1 MQRLEI
7 RKILSWFFERI
18 RYPLG
23 KPKKYSEGEL
33 HYVSGTKRH
42 IGILIDLAL
51 VVFVLQVI
59 YAGFFFIIPKDEAT
73 FKAIEKYRVGV
84 ELKKEEKILKN
95 KYLYQVLSL
104 QVIQLAFVFV
114 YHVYMW
120 MRFGGTVGCLLLG
133 LRVVDEDT
141 LKHLSVGQASKR
153 GLSSILSVLP
163 MGLGIIWASFN
174 AKKKTFHDILAHT
187 VVVTAKSLN
196 KYQEKMSSNVKQ

>member
-33 HYVSGTKRH
+33 HYISGTKRH

-51 VVFVLQVI
+51 VVFMLQVI
-59 YAGFFFIIPKDEAT
+59 YAGFFFFIPKDEAT

-95 KYLYQVLSL
+95 KYLYKVLSL
-104 QVIQLAFVFV
+104 QVAQLTFVFV

-120 MRFGGTVGCLLLG
+120 VRFGGTVGCLLFR

-141 LKHLSVGQASKR
+141 LKHLSVAQALKR
-153 GLSSILSVLP
+153 GMFSVLSILPL
-163 MGLGIIWASFN
+163 GLGFIWASFST
-174 AKKKTFHDILAHT
+174 KKQTFHDILAHT
-187 VVVTAKSLN
+187 VV
-196 KYQEKMSSNVKQ
+196 